1 MLRIISNEILTQKGS
16 LAMTQSLCTKAKST
30 KTRKQSA
37 HQSTNTDVKGLTDKC
52 VKVPSGPVGGPGAAK
67 DKEYKNPEYFC
78 YHTDSF
84 GEAEV
89 ELEKYRLPA
98 PSNKVPFNR

>member
-1 MLRIISNEILTQKGS
+1 MLRPISSKIFSENGNLLLLRS
-16 LAMTQSLCTKAKST
+16 FSAKAK
-30 KTRKQSA
+30 KQSTI
-37 HQSTNTDVKGLTDKC
+37 SGNVTGLSDKC
-52 VKVPSGPVGGPGAAK
+52 VKVPSAPVGPNAAK

-89 ELEKYRLPA
+89 ELAKFRLPA
-98 PSNKVPFNR
+98 PSNKVPFQQ